1 MSHDYSES
9 DKVTTNEKELKAG
22 LKVTWTGIWTNVLL
36 VILKLVIGFWG
47 KSQALVA
54 DGVHSTSDLF
64 SDAVV
69 LLGLK
74 YGRKEADQQHPY
86 GHGKIETLASLI
98 VGTILFAVGIG
109 VAIHAIESI
118 LRAETMTPSAWAI
131 WVAAF
136 SIVAK
141 ELLYWYTVKVGRRI
155 RSSVLIANA
164 WHHRTDALSSV
175 AVLIGI
181 AFAWAKPEWR
191 IADSLAAL
199 VVAYPILRVSISFS
213 SKALKELIDTVPE
226 EESLKRIEQI
236 ALETDGVITVHDI
249 TARRSGPDMM
259 MELHLVVDPH
269 QTVFEGHRIANSVE
283 KRLLDEI
290 EGALRVTIHVDPDT
304 EQDRHPD

>member
-1 MSHDYSES
+1 M
-9 DKVTTNEKELKAG
+9 NELELKAG
-22 LKVTWTGIWTNVLL
+22 LKVTWVGVWTNVVL
-36 VILKLVIGFWG
+36 VILKLVVGFWG

-69 LLGLK
+69 LLGLR

-86 GHGKIETLASLI
+86 GHGKIETLGSLT
-98 VGTILFAVGIG
+98 VGVILFAVGVG
-109 VAIHAIESI
+109 VAVHAIGSI
-118 LRAETMTPSAWAI
+118 LHTETMNPSVWGI

-136 SIVAK
+136 SIVIK
-141 ELLYWYTVKVGRRI
+141 EWLYWYTVKVGRRI
-155 RSSVLIANA
+155 RSSMLIANA

-181 AFAWAKPEWR
+181 FAAWAKPEWR

-199 VVAYPILRVSISFS
+199 VVAYPIIRVSISFGYS
-213 SKALKELIDTVPE
+213 ALQELIDTVPGE
-226 EESLKRIEQI
+226 EVIKKIEKI
-236 ALETDGVITVHDI
+236 ALETEGVIAVHDI

-269 QTVFEGHRIANSVE
+269 QTVFEGHRVANTVE

-304 EQDRHPD
+304 DPDRHPSL